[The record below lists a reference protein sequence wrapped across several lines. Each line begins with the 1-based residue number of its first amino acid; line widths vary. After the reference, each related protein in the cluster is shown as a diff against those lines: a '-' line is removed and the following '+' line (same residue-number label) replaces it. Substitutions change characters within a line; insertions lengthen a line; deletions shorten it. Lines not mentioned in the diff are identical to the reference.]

1 MLKPMKLSA
10 ITFTKS
16 FFIATDIIHIL
27 LLLEKHSIKETKVS
41 IDFQNDIISIFD
53 KKS

>member
-1 MLKPMKLSA
+1 MKLSA